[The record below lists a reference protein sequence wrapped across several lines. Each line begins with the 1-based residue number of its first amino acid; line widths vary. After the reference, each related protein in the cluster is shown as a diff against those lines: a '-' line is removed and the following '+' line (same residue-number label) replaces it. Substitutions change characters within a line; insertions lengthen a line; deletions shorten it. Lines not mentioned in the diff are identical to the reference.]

1 MSNNLFYIVVKT
13 NNGNNIRVVDISYDN
28 IGDKD
33 DYNLAIDYDY
43 LDKDEATESAI
54 SYARNNRLIYDGFD
68 SRYC

>member
-28 IGDKD
+28 IGDKY
-33 DYNLAIDYDY
+33 DYSLAIDYDY
-43 LDKDEATESAI
+43 LDKDEATESAMG
-54 SYARNNRLIYDGFD
+54 YARNNRLIYDGFE

>member
-1 MSNNLFYIVVKT
+1 VVKT

-33 DYNLAIDYDY
+33 DYRLAIDCDY
-43 LDKDEATESAI
+43 LDKDEAEESAI
-54 SYARNNRLIYDGFD
+54 NYAKNNRLIYDGFD